1 MAESVDEQLVV
12 VSQVSLLVSLIVI
25 PMTFHF
31 VFTILVQDFVYLELI
46 AFFLKICAR
55 FLLLTL
61 ILGMRISLI
70 LRSGN
75 MCITV
80 VNISEM
86 T

>member
-12 VSQVSLLVSLIVI
+12 ISQVSLLVSLIVI

-46 AFFLKICAR
+46 AFFLKICVR